1 MSPRAAW
8 RLESIG
14 FTRVYDYV
22 AGKADWG
29 SFGLPL
35 EGTKG
40 VRAGEHVRAD
50 VPTCGVEERL
60 QDVRRKVSGAGWDTC
75 IVVNEQGVVL
85 GRLGRKA
92 LAMEEDVAVEA
103 VMTAG
108 PSPVRPSIQLVAL
121 GFLGFFALVGLPV
134 SFGVGAIARAV
145 PWAGLAT
152 GALLAIVGLVTL
164 FGIHVR
170 LPVHPRLRVRR
181 ERRMRA
187 MLLFGVGYGAASL

>member
-14 FTRVYDYV
+14 FEQVYDYV

-40 VRAGEHVRAD
+40 ARAGEHVRAD
-50 VPTCGVEERL
+50 VPTCRLEERL
-60 QDVRRKVSGAGWDTC
+60 REVRHQVSATGWDTC
-75 IVVNEQGVVL
+75 IVVNASGVVL

-92 LAMEEDVAVEA
+92 LASEEDAAVEA

-108 PSPVRPSIQLVAL
+108 PSTVRPSITLTAIVERMQSQKLTS
-121 GFLGFFALVGLPV
+121 ALVTRSDGRLV
-134 SFGVGAIARAV
+134 GVLRRSDAEA
-145 PWAGLAT
+145 
-152 GALLAIVGLVTL
+152 ALD
-164 FGIHVR
+164 
-170 LPVHPRLRVRR
+170 
-181 ERRMRA
+181 
-187 MLLFGVGYGAASL
+187 AASSERSLSSKGREGQ

>member
-40 VRAGEHVRAD
+40 PRAGEYVRAD
-50 VPTCGVEERL
+50 VPTCRLEERL
-60 QDVRRKVSGAGWDTC
+60 QEVRRRVSAAGWDTC
-75 IVVNEQGVVL
+75 IVVNASGVVL

-92 LAMEEDVAVEA
+92 LASEEDVAVEA

-108 PSPVRPSIQLVAL
+108 PSTRRPSITLAAIVERVQRQKLTS
-121 GFLGFFALVGLPV
+121 ALVTGSDGRLVGVLRRADAEAALNVP
-134 SFGVGAIARAV
+134 SFDRSASS
-145 PWAGLAT
+145 T
-152 GALLAIVGLVTL
+152 G
-164 FGIHVR
+164 
-170 LPVHPRLRVRR
+170 R
-181 ERRMRA
+181 E
-187 MLLFGVGYGAASL
+187 GQ

>member
-40 VRAGEHVRAD
+40 ARAGEHVRAD
-50 VPTCGVEERL
+50 VPTCGLEERL
-60 QDVRRKVSGAGWDTC
+60 QEVRRQVTAAGWDTC
-75 IVVNEQGVVL
+75 IVVNASGVVL

-92 LAMEEDVAVEA
+92 LASEQDVTVDAA
-103 VMTAG
+103 MTAG
-108 PSPVRPSIQLVAL
+108 PSTVRPSIMLAEIVERMQSQKLTS
-121 GFLGFFALVGLPV
+121 ALVTRSDGRLV
-134 SFGVGAIARAV
+134 GVLRRTDAEAALNAAALDSAGSAQGKDAR
-145 PWAGLAT
+145 
-152 GALLAIVGLVTL
+152 
-164 FGIHVR
+164 
-170 LPVHPRLRVRR
+170 
-181 ERRMRA
+181 
-187 MLLFGVGYGAASL
+187 

>member
-14 FTRVYDYV
+14 FEQVYDYV

-40 VRAGEHVRAD
+40 ARAGEHVRAD
-50 VPTCGVEERL
+50 VPTCRLEERL
-60 QDVRRKVSGAGWDTC
+60 QEIRRRVSAAGWDTC
-75 IVVNEQGVVL
+75 IVVNESGVVL

-92 LAMEEDVAVEA
+92 LASEEDVAVEA

-108 PSPVRPSIQLVAL
+108 PSTVRPSITLAAIVERMQSQKLTSAVVTRSD
-121 GFLGFFALVGLPV
+121 GRLVGVLRRTDAEAALNAAAFD
-134 SFGVGAIARAV
+134 SSGSTQGKD
-145 PWAGLAT
+145 AGL
-152 GALLAIVGLVTL
+152 GSFDQLGSD
-164 FGIHVR
+164 
-170 LPVHPRLRVRR
+170 
-181 ERRMRA
+181 
-187 MLLFGVGYGAASL
+187 Y